1 MCNIV
6 HFSVSKRSVF
16 GVCTRLVGIHIHR
29 VCVKI
34 VSSHPFCLHKRTRVR
49 LEYTNA
55 LTGDVFKL
63 ITRIIIIIIIHVR
76 RLVLQTPANN
86 VETLQITSTHVYLP
100 DKHSER
106 THSDGGVRRAP
117 RLITTY
123 LSVRW
128 FRLYV
133 K

>member
-6 HFSVSKRSVF
+6 HFSISKRSVF
-16 GVCTRLVGIHIHR
+16 GVCTRLVGSIHR

-55 LTGDVFKL
+55 NTGDVFKL
-63 ITRIIIIIIIHVR
+63 ITRIIIIVIYVRR

-86 VETLQITSTHVYLP
+86 IETLQITSTHVYLP
-100 DKHSER
+100 TNIQNVH
-106 THSDGGVRRAP
+106 TQTGGFDELHA
-117 RLITTY
+117 
-123 LSVRW
+123 S
-128 FRLYV
+128 
-133 K
+133 